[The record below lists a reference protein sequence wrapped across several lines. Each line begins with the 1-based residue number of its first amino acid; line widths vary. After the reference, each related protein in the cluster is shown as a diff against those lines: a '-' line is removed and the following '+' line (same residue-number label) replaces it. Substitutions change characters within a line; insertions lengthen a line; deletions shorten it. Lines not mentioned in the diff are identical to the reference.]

1 MDIVAGL
8 ESEKH
13 IAPCGN
19 AALAD
24 GLDTSDSGYSQDT
37 YKGTSPL
44 TSDTVNTD
52 EEEAAVLGD
61 IFFLKGR
68 MWELCFAA
76 FNFTLAF
83 PEPRRSWKTDY
94 TYQQVWRLIPQ
105 LYLSSLFPQFNEGIT
120 RARKCRA
127 AKPRE
132 ARAAAW
138 EEKREN
144 LFFRAS
150 LVSRLQSLPV
160 VIFVSRSPDQLHI
173 PRQETLLKFWLNP
186 GLSLTIFRGTGPRCL
201 SVAFC
206 WAKWITF
213 VGASE
218 ALHPVTRAS
227 HLIAPRKLRFSS
239 ACYLRYNIQIL
250 KGSVTFSSIF
260 LKLSLYAFACRGCRE
275 VILIQTD
282 FYTNYYKIKEIAHAN
297 GFGIDKVSL
306 VWWSVSVA

>member
-1 MDIVAGL
+1 M
-8 ESEKH
+8 
-13 IAPCGN
+13 
-19 AALAD
+19 
-24 GLDTSDSGYSQDT
+24 T
-37 YKGTSPL
+37 
-44 TSDTVNTD
+44 
-52 EEEAAVLGD
+52 
-61 IFFLKGR
+61 
-68 MWELCFAA
+68 
-76 FNFTLAF
+76 FN
-83 PEPRRSWKTDY
+83 PPM
-94 TYQQVWRLIPQ
+94 
-105 LYLSSLFPQFNEGIT
+105 YLSSLFPQFNEGIT

-150 LVSRLQSLPV
+150 LVSRLQSLRWSFSNLERFARRTKGLFT
-160 VIFVSRSPDQLHI
+160 IFKLQLHV
-173 PRQETLLKFWLNP
+173 PRQEALLKFWPNP
-186 GLSLTIFRGTGPRCL
+186 GLSLIIFPGTEPRWRCL
-201 SVAFC
+201 SFAFC
-206 WAKWITF
+206 WAKWIAF
-213 VGASE
+213 LGASE
-218 ALHPVTRAS
+218 ALPPVTRAS
-227 HLIAPRKLRFSS
+227 HLIAPCKSRFSS
-239 ACYLRYNIQIL
+239 ACYLPYNIQIL